1 MPQDLIRV
9 RKRQEGQ
16 AISGKVAFACPLG
29 TFVNYDPTDLATP
42 SLMLASGVRAFSLQR
57 QVIND
62 QGQGIPLQNL
72 VFPNSIIINPE
83 LIGNHVTA
91 AKLIEAEI
99 EGPTLLPSGL
109 ANSVTAQTPAGTELT
124 TYQGGIVVRGQGQEL
139 FGVCRGQ
146 LPPVDTTNPAR
157 ILVQFLE

>member
-9 RKRQEGQ
+9 RKRHEGQ

-29 TFVNYDPTDLATP
+29 TFVNYDPDDLATP
-42 SLMLASGVRAFSLQR
+42 SLELATGTKAFSLQR
-57 QVIND
+57 AVIDD

-83 LIGNHVTA
+83 LINNFVTA
-91 AKLIEAEI
+91 AKLIEAEV

-109 ANSVTAQTPAGTELT
+109 DNSVTAETEAGTELT
-124 TYQGGIVVRGQGQEL
+124 TGNGGIVVRGEDDEL
-139 FGVCRGQ
+139 YGICRGQ
-146 LPPVDTTNPAR
+146 LTPVDGGNPAR
-157 ILVQFLE
+157 ILIQFIE

>member
-9 RKRQEGQ
+9 RKRHEGQ

-29 TFVNYDPTDLATP
+29 AFVNYDPADVATP
-42 SLMLASGVRAFSLQR
+42 SLKLASGVRAFSLQR
-57 QVIND
+57 QVIDD

-91 AKLIEAEI
+91 AKLLEAEV

-124 TYQGGIVVRGQGQEL
+124 TYQGGIVIRQQGQEL
-139 FGVCRGQ
+139 FGNLRGQ
-146 LPPVDTTNPAR
+146 LAPVDSGNPAR
-157 ILVQFLE
+157 ILVQFIE